1 MTNDITEKDYRNDVD
16 SYAIEVRD
24 RVRDEGVDECDAIH
38 DAVDGSQW
46 VIYTY
51 RARHVLMFSTNE
63 DAIFDEGIGL
73 QGLNNSGDLFSA
85 MAYWAMRADVAEA
98 LAELPTEEEEQ
109 ADDEP
114 VIEQPTVN
122 D

>member
-1 MTNDITEKDYRNDVD
+1 MNDDITEINYRANVETR
-16 SYAIEVRD
+16 AKEVLK

-38 DAVDGSQW
+38 DEVDGSQW

-51 RARHVLMFSTNE
+51 RARHVLLFSRNE
-63 DAIFDEGIGL
+63 DAIFDEGVGIGEYK
-73 QGLNNSGDLFSA
+73 SAGDLYTA

-98 LAELPTEEEEQ
+98 LADLPSEDEEQ
-109 ADDEP
+109 PDDEP
-114 VIEQPTVN
+114 VIEQTTVN